1 MKKPLLFIALCI
13 LLASC
18 ATLPKSY
25 QTQDEIIAVGTG
37 PEDAILD
44 TISEQPRLLISC
56 NARRKND
63 AHYGEIMAYYPKD
76 GSKKLLTRTN
86 EPKDLFFN
94 PHGIDLVKVK
104 DSLILLVVNH
114 EHETHI
120 NSILR
125 YKLEGDKMIFLTK
138 IVDPLISSPNAITGL
153 SDGTILISNDS
164 KRAGNIWEPLFKLK
178 KAQII
183 YWNGSTCSIASKGYC
198 YSNGITNRNGKV
210 YLASTLQNKVWSF
223 DFSNGQMIN
232 KTVVA
237 KVKGPDNI
245 RFDGENLIVPCHLR
259 FIAFLK
265 HRQDSTIVSPTTVYS
280 INPSNKK
287 ADVIFFDSGKQLSAG
302 STSLVYGN
310 YLYTVGVFDAKMDK
324 KKLK

>member
-1 MKKPLLFIALCI
+1 MKKPLIFIALST

-25 QTQDEIIAVGTG
+25 QTQDEVIAVGPG
-37 PEDAILD
+37 PEDAVVD

-63 AHYGEIMAYYPKD
+63 AHYGEIMAYYLKD

-86 EPKDLFFN
+86 EPKNLLFT
-94 PHGIDLVKVK
+94 PHGIDLVMVK

-114 EHETHI
+114 EHEQHI

-125 YKLEGDKMIFLTK
+125 YKVEKDKMFFLNK
-138 IVDPLISSPNAITGL
+138 ITDPLITSPNAVTGL

-164 KRAGNIWEPLFKLK
+164 KKPGQVLDMLFKVK
-178 KAQII
+178 KAEIV
-183 YWNGSTCSIASKGYC
+183 YWNGSNCSVASKKYC
-198 YSNGITNRNGKV
+198 YSNGITNSNGKV

-223 DFSNGQMIN
+223 DFKDGKMIN
-232 KTVVA
+232 REVIA
-237 KVKGPDNI
+237 KVKGGDNI
-245 RFDGENLIVPCHLR
+245 RFNGNNLIVPCHLR
-259 FIAFLK
+259 SIAFLK
-265 HRQDSTIVSPTTVYS
+265 HMGDSTKLSPTTVYS
-280 INPSNKK
+280 INPVSKK
-287 ADVIFFDSGKQLSAG
+287 TEVIFFDSGKQLSAG
-302 STSLVYGN
+302 STSVAYNG